1 MDCIDTSSGIRAKK
15 ASQAIL
21 VSGKDKVKKKPL
33 IKEG

>member
-1 MDCIDTSSGIRAKK
+1 MDCIDTRRGTRAKK

-33 IKEG
+33 IKAG